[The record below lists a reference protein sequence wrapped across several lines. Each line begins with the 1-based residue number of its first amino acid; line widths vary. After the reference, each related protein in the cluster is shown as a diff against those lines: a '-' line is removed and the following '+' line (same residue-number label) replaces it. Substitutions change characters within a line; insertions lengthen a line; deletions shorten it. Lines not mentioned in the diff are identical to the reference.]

1 MFLIIDSSPA
11 VSAEPCKACTTLI
24 EVGPPPMMDGSD
36 SSDVLVTPLM
46 PCRHN
51 RVPSGVPQELDLDLY
66 RIENCA

>member
-1 MFLIIDSSPA
+1 
-11 VSAEPCKACTTLI
+11 
-24 EVGPPPMMDGSD
+24 MMDGSD

>member
-1 MFLIIDSSPA
+1 
-11 VSAEPCKACTTLI
+11 
-24 EVGPPPMMDGSD
+24 
-36 SSDVLVTPLM
+36 M